1 MNSVFTSSSSCAVS
15 CDQPRAIRCYET
27 ENNCIDGQARLVN
40 GSIAQTGRVEVCVDG
55 VWGSVCDVG
64 WTKSDAF
71 VVCKQLGYVNSGKDN
86 S

>member
-1 MNSVFTSSSSCAVS
+1 MVNYTLSFYQSSNKFHF
-15 CDQPRAIRCYET
+15 YET
-27 ENNCIDGQARLVN
+27 EPSCIDGQVRLVN

-71 VVCKQLGYVNSGKDN
+71 VVCKQLGYVNSGKYN
-86 S
+86 N